1 MIRIGFIGAG
11 GNCRRKHIPKL
22 QAIEGVEVVGVCN
35 RSEASSRAV
44 CEEFGLATV
53 YPSADAVLS
62 DDTLDAVVIGTWPN
76 MHKAYTLGA
85 LSAGKHVMV
94 EARMAMNA
102 EEAEAMLAS
111 SRAKPHLVTQ
121 VVPAPGTL
129 PWDAQI
135 ARWVEDELG
144 GLIHVETGGLGGG
157 FIETTSPITW
167 RLQRAYSGN
176 NIMGVGIGYE
186 SMMRWVGPAA
196 RVHAQARIHVTE
208 RPSGDGGGTVKVD
221 VPDLL
226 NLMGTL
232 VRDDATFTHSASRG
246 VTGGEGGGGNRL
258 FGRRATV
265 TVRGKEPPLL
275 TRAGA
280 EPIAATESGPGW
292 RVEEEFI
299 GAIRGEE
306 PIRLTTFETGVR
318 YMRFTDAIHASLASD
333 GGAAPIDNA
342 V

>member
-1 MIRIGFIGAG
+1 MIKIGFIGAG

-22 QAIEGVEVVGVCN
+22 RAIQGVEVVGVCN

-44 CEEFGLATV
+44 CDEFGLPTV
-53 YPSADAVLS
+53 YPSAEALLADDA
-62 DDTLDAVVIGTWPN
+62 LDAVVIGTWPY
-76 MHKAYTLGA
+76 MHKDYTLAA
-85 LSAGKHVMV
+85 LAADKHVMV

-102 EEAEAMLAS
+102 AEAEAMLAA
-111 SRAKPHLVTQ
+111 SRAKPSLVTQ

-129 PWDAQI
+129 MWDDHI
-135 ARWVEDELG
+135 ARWVDEELG

-167 RLQRAYSGN
+167 RLRREYSGN

-186 SMMRWVGPAA
+186 SMMRWVGPLAS
-196 RVHAQARIHVTE
+196 VNAQARIHVTQ
-208 RPSGDGGGTVKVD
+208 RPAGEGGGTAKID

-226 NLMGTL
+226 TLMGTL
-232 VRDDATFTHSASRG
+232 QRDDATFTHSSSRN
-246 VTGGEGGGGNRL
+246 VAGGEGGCPNRI

-275 TRAGA
+275 TRAGQ
-280 EPIAATESGPGW
+280 EPIAATDPGPGW

-306 PIRLTTFETGVR
+306 TIRFTTFETGVR
-318 YMRFTDAIHASLASD
+318 YMRFTDAIHESLANH
-333 GGAAPIDNA
+333 GAAAPIDNA